1 MIRRRFKMSKIL
13 VAYFSASGVTKKVAE
28 RMAKAVGADLYEIV
42 PEVPYTAEDV
52 NYRKPFA
59 RCNKEWFKKLEV
71 PAAGN
76 VPDFDRY
83 ELVLIGFPIW
93 YGCAPIVVH
102 CFADKHDFTGKKVG
116 LFATSISSKMG
127 KTAAKFEPHM
137 KGKGELRGDR
147 RILPEDSDEA
157 IAEWVNSL

>member
-1 MIRRRFKMSKIL
+1 MSNVL

-76 VPDFDRY
+76 VPDFDQY

-93 YGCAPIVVH
+93 YGGAPNIIQT
-102 CFADKHDFTGKKVG
+102 FLKQYDFSGKKIAI
-116 LFATSISSKMG
+116 FATSGGSKMG
-127 KTAAKFEPHM
+127 KSAERLKPYLSESAPIIGEKLFQPDDSADLM
-137 KGKGELRGDR
+137 K
-147 RILPEDSDEA
+147 
-157 IAEWVNSL
+157 EWVAGLPD